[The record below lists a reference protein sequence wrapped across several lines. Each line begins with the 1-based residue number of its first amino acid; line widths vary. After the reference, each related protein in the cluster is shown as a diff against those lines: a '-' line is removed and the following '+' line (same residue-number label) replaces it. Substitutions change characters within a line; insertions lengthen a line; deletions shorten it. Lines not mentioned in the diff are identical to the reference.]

1 MQDVKIANLELFYD
15 VLIESNEILFEEFHT
30 SYFDLIEMTINNIL
44 EEKIL
49 QDLDEVNYEKLEK
62 CYHKL
67 DGISFTKEDIRKSL
81 QAVILLGMKED
92 DIPNDYTTPDTIGIF
107 ISYLISKMIKKEEI
121 NLLDPMSG
129 TGNLL
134 FTISNYL
141 DKNINRFAVDN
152 DELMT
157 RITKMSSDMLSY
169 PTEIYLEDVLD
180 YDQKGF
186 DVITIDMPHKEYKDN
201 KYFPYDVMIH
211 LSNMLNDDGCLIAI
225 VENDFFSY
233 DNDKSFIKEL
243 LQDMSLV
250 GVVELPDDMFKS
262 GKPKII
268 ITLQKCKLDN
278 PCFMVKLPNFKDEKA
293 FKNALGQVEMWFLKN
308 RK

>member
-15 VLIESNEILFEEFHT
+15 VLIESNEVLFEEFHS

-49 QDLDEVNYEKLEK
+49 QDLDDTTYEKLEK

-67 DGISFTKEDIRKSL
+67 DGHTFTKEDIRKSL
-81 QAVILLGMKED
+81 QSVILLGMKED
-92 DIPNDYTTPDTIGIF
+92 DIPNGYTTPDTIGIF

-141 DKNINRFAVDN
+141 DKDINRFAVDN

-157 RITKMSSDMLSY
+157 RITKMFSDMLSY
-169 PTEIYLEDVLD
+169 PTEIYLENILD

-186 DVITIDMPHKEYKDN
+186 DVITIDMPHQKEKDS
-201 KYFPYDVMIH
+201 YFPYDVILH
-211 LSNMLNDDGCLIAI
+211 LKNMLNDDGALIAI
-225 VENDFFSY
+225 LENDFFDY
-233 DNDKSFIKEL
+233 DKDKTFIKEL
-243 LQDMSLV
+243 LSNMSLV
-250 GVVELPDDMFKS
+250 GIVELPDDMFKS

-268 ITLQKCKLDN
+268 LALQKCKLDS
-278 PCFMVKLPNFKDEKA
+278 PCFMVKLPNFKEEEA